1 MDMIIIEFF
10 HTLLTIFNYFYGYF
24 TKKNSFDF
32 FYLFYGYFVDLSWSF
47 YKGHC
52 PISYYYKKIKN
63 SSDETTDADDFNLI
77 FGKKYEPFMKK
88 YHRLIFN
95 VGMMIYLVSF
105 YLVMVRQ
112 KFPMIPI
119 FILLFIHAS
128 YYITIIN
135 DMHYHSLFRVLL
147 IGCLLYILSRWK

>member
-1 MDMIIIEFF
+1 MIIEIF
-10 HTLLTIFNYFYGYF
+10 HSLLTCFVFFYGYF

-32 FYLFYGYFVDLSWSF
+32 FYLFYGYFVDLTWSF
-47 YKGHC
+47 YNGHC

-63 SSDETTDADDFNLI
+63 SSDETSDADDLNLI
-77 FGKKYEPFMKK
+77 FGKKYEPLMKK

-95 VGMMIYLVSF
+95 IGMIIYLVSV

-112 KFPMIPI
+112 KFPMMSI
-119 FILLFIHAS
+119 FILLLIHAS

-135 DMHYHSLFRVLL
+135 NMHFHVFFRILS
-147 IGCLLYILSRWK
+147 IGGLLYIFSRWK